1 MYTIIEHEKFQR
13 KAEEIWTTD
22 ERLEFLSYL
31 SQHPLDGDVIPHA
44 EGLRKVRWQAKGKG
58 KRGGVRIIYFNLLDD
73 GFIVALDIYAKN
85 VKENISSQEMK
96 QLKGEKHG

>member
-31 SQHPLDGDVIPHA
+31 SKNPLDGDVIPHA
-44 EGLRKVRWQAKGKG
+44 EGLRKIRWQAKGKG
-58 KRGGVRIIYFNLLDD
+58 KRGGVRVIYFNLLDD
-73 GFIVALDIYAKN
+73 GLIVALDIYAKN
-85 VKENISSQEMK
+85 DKENLSNQDMK